1 MKDHVV
7 SIDTVIDYI
16 ETDLDYKLD
25 LELVSQAVHYSKY
38 HLHRM
43 FSNTVGMTVHD
54 YVQCRQL
61 TEAAKFLVFSDK
73 PIIEISYICGYESQ
87 W

>member
-1 MKDHVV
+1 
-7 SIDTVIDYI
+7 
-16 ETDLDYKLD
+16 
-25 LELVSQAVHYSKY
+25 
-38 HLHRM
+38 M